1 MQDTLEQMSEI
12 GSMTAYARDVGMSL
26 TGPTD
31 NPLGSRWV
39 TGDAPV
45 EERCAWHDQAQED
58 PGEAWARTSA
68 Q

>member
-1 MQDTLEQMSEI
+1 
-12 GSMTAYARDVGMSL
+12 MTAYARDVGMSL